1 MSAVFADTS
10 GLLALLNSKDEN
22 HTRAERAF
30 ATLRARQ
37 NPLVSTSF
45 VLVETSHSSAGGLVW
60 TRSEPFVPISRR
72 SSRWSG

>member
-22 HTRAERAF
+22 HIRAARAF

-37 NPLVSTSF
+37 SPLVSTSF
-45 VLVETSHSSAGGLVW
+45 VLVETYALV
-60 TRSEPFVPISRR
+60 S
-72 SSRWSG
+72 